1 MLSQDDNTYTTTGPL
16 ERPSRPVSRREYL
29 NERRQAILQ
38 QKHLERHTDFIPRV
52 HGDAKASGHAPAQL
66 RDENKRLRQQLEE
79 RQSQL
84 EQLIA
89 DYNSAQEQFEKELQA
104 TQYGHQQELEQY
116 QAHLREMMEERK
128 ELQESYQ
135 ELQRRYQELYH
146 EYQDSFHEAVEE
158 EAGKMV
164 KEAARTLVLSPEYV
178 PPLLHDV
185 KKTVEFQIKQ
195 EEDQHI
201 AEALYMMRQA
211 QIKAEQLEQELARER
226 TQIDTERHNLVLQ
239 QKSIREQANVR
250 YEALR
255 KTLQAR
261 STIVLTMMTTVLLLV
276 LPVLQFFC
284 LTLFKVPLT
293 SSLLLSLLIPIIFC
307 VGGAYYFAHMRF
319 VTHAHQQQM
328 ARYRKA
334 SSNAAAK
341 NAAEKQAS

>member
-1 MLSQDDNTYTTTGPL
+1 MLSQDDNTYTSTGPL
-16 ERPSRPVSRREYL
+16 EQPSRPISRRELL

-38 QKHLERHTDFIPRV
+38 QKHPERHTDFIPRL
-52 HGDAKASGHAPAQL
+52 HGEVKTPGHIVAQL
-66 RDENKRLRQQLEE
+66 REENKRLRQQIEE
-79 RQSQL
+79 QQAQL

-89 DYNSAQEQFEKELQA
+89 DYNSAQEQFEKEIEA
-104 TQYGHQQELEQY
+104 THYGHQQELEQY

-185 KKTVEFQIKQ
+185 KKTVEFQVKQ

-226 TQIDTERHNLVLQ
+226 AQIDAERHNLVLQ
-239 QKSIREQANVR
+239 QRSIREQANVR

-255 KTLQAR
+255 KSLQAR

-276 LPVLQFFC
+276 LPILQFFC
-284 LTLFKVPLT
+284 LSLFRVPLT

-307 VGGAYYFAHMRF
+307 VGGAYYFAHVRF
-319 VTHAHQQQM
+319 VTHTHHQQM
-328 ARYRKA
+328 ARYKKA
-334 SSNAAAK
+334 SSSTTAK
-341 NAAEKQAS
+341 NTAEKKAS